1 VLCLQLSI
9 GGECKK
15 MQDATLD
22 EDMYVGSM
30 LEIENITNFE
40 YLDCCKEYS
49 KIDFRHTV
57 SLLSYV

>member
-1 VLCLQLSI
+1 
-9 GGECKK
+9 

>member
-1 VLCLQLSI
+1 
-9 GGECKK
+9 

-22 EDMYVGSM
+22 EDTYVGSM
-30 LEIENITNFE
+30 LEIENITNWWIEFIE

-49 KIDFRHTV
+49 KTDFRHIV